1 MPEILNGLD
10 LSTGRV
16 AHPLSMTMAG
26 DTETLTSQYSTIV
39 SREPASRTFATAGL
53 CERYVPRLPGHAD
66 SMQCALTEDTDAL
79 ICIPLIWAALLLE
92 HHSSRLPTTN
102 PAGLSIFAKKS
113 LASQLRYRTSGHLCA
128 VFRTPDQSTYCR
140 LPTVHF

>member
-1 MPEILNGLD
+1 MPEVLNGLD

-39 SREPASRTFATAGL
+39 SREPASRTLATAGL
-53 CERYVPRLPGHAD
+53 GERYVPRLPGHAD
-66 SMQCALTEDTDAL
+66 SMQCALTEDTDA
-79 ICIPLIWAALLLE
+79 LIWAALLLE

-128 VFRTPDQSTYCR
+128 VFRTPGQSTYCR